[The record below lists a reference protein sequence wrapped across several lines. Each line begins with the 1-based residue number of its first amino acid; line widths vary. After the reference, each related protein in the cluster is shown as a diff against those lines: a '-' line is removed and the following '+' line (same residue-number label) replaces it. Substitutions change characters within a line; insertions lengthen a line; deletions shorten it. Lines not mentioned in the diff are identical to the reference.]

1 MIIEAPVNYQF
12 TFERDKN
19 GYCQP
24 SILGQGKFAKVFDA
38 RQLSSERGDR
48 RVAIKILHDYADHA
62 QERMFDQEIK
72 LLKDIGVGSGESI
85 VSALDILHLGPM
97 IMCGCGAIYQPAC
110 PKGHHKGLVRKQP
123 SAHDVFPA
131 LKCVEE
137 GCDYEFSA
145 QFVVP
150 RYKELCSYPAKRC
163 CGVGSPT
170 QEVGNIINFVDRKAI
185 VMEFFDSSLDSFVAH
200 RRQELE
206 NTHEGRA
213 SLPPKRPTLL
223 ARWLPRWIT
232 SLWSGL
238 GKSEDDET
246 QLRKTILL
254 EKIRLMVELIGAVE
268 GLHARGIVHKDLA
281 PDNVMVKR
289 IAQAGSD
296 NTGLLQGPRGHS
308 RDAIA
313 EMIFY
318 PKHQV
323 RIIDFGLSDKGNGTR
338 SWYEEERGAVSLAKR
353 PFWSPEAL
361 EHRSL
366 IGIRI
371 DIEFLG
377 TDQASGAPCG
387 RFKVPS
393 TLKILPTDII
403 ADQRSQ
409 QHDNDMEITH
419 IVEDRGRRF
428 AYFRGVPPVDLT
440 NQQFELVPRLGEPH
454 DLFALGALFYFILTE
469 TINEVDH
476 LAGFVTNLAQMPNA
490 LNRSVLLQDKYYL
503 QRREAIVHKFWQ
515 DELMGLILRAMVRGQ
530 PESFVQSR
538 IEAGQGPV
546 QRLLQ
551 ETKQIYFGLHR
562 EIVKAI

>member
-1 MIIEAPVNYQF
+1 MIIEAPVHYQF
-12 TFERDKN
+12 AVERDKH
-19 GYCQP
+19 GFCQP
-24 SILGQGKFAKVFDA
+24 LILGQGKFAKVFDA

-72 LLKDIGVGSGESI
+72 LLKDIGVASGES
-85 VSALDILHLGPM
+85 VVRALDILHLGPM
-97 IMCGCGAIYQPAC
+97 IMCGCGKIYQPAC
-110 PKGHHKGLVRKQP
+110 PKGHMKGLVRKQP
-123 SAHDVFPA
+123 SPHDVFPA
-131 LKCVEE
+131 LKCVEV

-163 CGVGSPT
+163 CGVGSST
-170 QEVGNIINFVDRKAI
+170 QEVGTILNFVDRKAI
-185 VMEFFDSSLDSFVAH
+185 VMEYFDRPLDSFVAH

-206 NTHEGRA
+206 TIHDDRR
-213 SLPPKRPTLL
+213 SLPPKRPALF
-223 ARWLPRWIT
+223 ARWMPEWVAKWWA
-232 SLWSGL
+232 SLGMS
-238 GKSEDDET
+238 DEGEV
-246 QLRKTILL
+246 QLRKTMLL

-268 GLHARGIVHKDLA
+268 RLHARGIVHKDLA

-289 IAQAGSD
+289 VAEPGADDTMVI
-296 NTGLLQGPRGHS
+296 QGQRGRP

-323 RIIDFGLSDKGNGTR
+323 RVIDFGLSDKGNGTR

-366 IGIRI
+366 IGMRI

-377 TDQASGAPCG
+377 TDSATGAPCG

-393 TLKILPTDII
+393 TLRILPTDII

-419 IVEDRGRRF
+419 IVEERGRRF
-428 AYFRGVPPVDLT
+428 AYFRGVPPIDLT

-469 TINEVDH
+469 SINEVDH
-476 LAGFVTNLAQMPNA
+476 LAGFVANLAQMPNA
-490 LNRSVLLQDKYYL
+490 LNRAVLLEDKYYL
-503 QRREAIVHKFWQ
+503 QRRDAIVHKFWQ
-515 DELMGLILRAMVRGQ
+515 DELMSLILRAMVRGQ

-546 QRLLQ
+546 QRLLND
-551 ETKQIYFGLHR
+551 TKGIYFGLHR